1 MKHSELCGG
10 ELVRNCFQ
18 IELSNFYFF
27 PLSFFFLFFFL
38 LKTTNLSSSSNLTK
52 RTIKQESWSKLEG
65 KLWLNFNSIDFSL
78 FLFLFL
84 FFIFNDDCIILTPSN
99 SLNLSHRGQKFTSR
113 NCFLRKHQQPIRS
126 ILQSFQSQ
134 FRSLRRIDPPRR
146 CVSRTYIQHCVSPS
160 SR

>member
-1 MKHSELCGG
+1 MGVNLLETVSKL
-10 ELVRNCFQ
+10 
-18 IELSNFYFF
+18 NFPTFIFF
-27 PLSFFFLFFFL
+27 PFPFSFFFFFL

-146 CVSRTYIQHCVSPS
+146 CVSRIYIQHCVSPS